1 MKTGTVLVVDVAH
14 PPRPPSAV
22 EQDLDDALAAVQ
34 RSGSHRV
41 LKIVHGYGSSGVGG
55 STRTVV
61 LNWLYRR
68 RARVK
73 SVIEGPAYGVL
84 DPDTAALR
92 RAVGQYADTDLDRGN
107 PGVTI
112 VWVK

>member
-1 MKTGTVLVVDVAH
+1 MNSGPVLVIDVAH
-14 PPRPPSAV
+14 PPRPPSTV
-22 EQDLDDALAAVQ
+22 EQDLDDALAAV
-34 RSGSHRV
+34 RHSGSHRI

-73 SVIEGPAYGVL
+73 TVIEGSTYGML
-84 DPDTAALR
+84 DPDTAELR
-92 RAVGQYADTDLDRGN
+92 RAVGQYPDPDLDGGN

>member
-1 MKTGTVLVVDVAH
+1 MNTGTVLIIDVAH
-14 PPRPPSAV
+14 PPKRPSAV
-22 EQDLDDALAAVQ
+22 EQDLDEALAAIR

-61 LNWLYRR
+61 LNWLYRQR
-68 RARVK
+68 TRVK
-73 SVIEGPAYGVL
+73 AVIEGPAYGVL
-84 DPDTAALR
+84 DPETAELR
-92 RAVGQYADTDLDRGN
+92 RAVGQYPDPDLDGGN